1 MAGYSRRMGEVD
13 AFSAFDLGG
22 KYALITGGASG
33 LGAATADLMTNRGAR
48 VAIADINMDAATD
61 LARRL
66 DGVAV
71 QCDVTDSAQVRAAV
85 ETTVA
90 KLGALDV
97 MVNNAGIAPPPD
109 NDRFQKMV
117 NNQMSRLDP
126 SITAE
131 PLDILVN
138 LSDGVWDRMIRTHL
152 YGVFYGT
159 REALAHMTPRRTGSI
174 INISS
179 ILGMRPSASAPHYSV
194 AKAGIIALTKATS
207 AEVSQFGVRINAVCP
222 GYTDTPLLGHYSEM
236 MRSVIVSQIGM
247 GRMGVSDEIAQ
258 VIAFLA
264 SPAASYCTGEV
275 FSASG
280 GYLA

>member
-1 MAGYSRRMGEVD
+1 
-13 AFSAFDLGG
+13 
-22 KYALITGGASG
+22 
-33 LGAATADLMTNRGAR
+33 
-48 VAIADINMDAATD
+48 
-61 LARRL
+61 
-66 DGVAV
+66 
-71 QCDVTDSAQVRAAV
+71 
-85 ETTVA
+85 
-90 KLGALDV
+90 
-97 MVNNAGIAPPPD
+97 
-109 NDRFQKMV
+109 
-117 NNQMSRLDP
+117 
-126 SITAE
+126 
-131 PLDILVN
+131 
-138 LSDGVWDRMIRTHL
+138 
-152 YGVFYGT
+152 
-159 REALAHMTPRRTGSI
+159 I

-207 AEVSQFGVRINAVCP
+207 AEVSQFGVRLNAVCP

-264 SPAASYCTGEV
+264 SSAASYCTGEV

>member
-1 MAGYSRRMGEVD
+1 MGEVD

-66 DGVAV
+66 DGIAV

-90 KLGALDV
+90 KLGALNV

-117 NNQMSRLDP
+117 NNQKSRLDP

>member
-1 MAGYSRRMGEVD
+1 MGATD
-13 AFSAFDLGG
+13 AFSSFDLGG

-33 LGAATADLMTNRGAR
+33 LGAATAELMTNRGAR

-66 DGVAV
+66 DGIAV
-71 QCDVTDSAQVRAAV
+71 QCDVTDSTQVRASV
-85 ETTVA
+85 DTTVREF
-90 KLGALDV
+90 GALDV

-109 NDRFQKMV
+109 NERFQKMV

-138 LSDGVWDRMIRTHL
+138 LSDAVWDRMIRTHL

-264 SPAASYCTGEV
+264 SPGASYCTGEV

>member
-1 MAGYSRRMGEVD
+1 MGANDTADSLAG
-13 AFSAFDLGG
+13 FDMRG
-22 KYALITGGASG
+22 KSVLITGGASG
-33 LGAATADLMTNRGAR
+33 LGARTAELLTNRGAR
-48 VAIADINMDAATD
+48 VAISDVNLDAAND

-66 DGVAV
+66 GGIALM
-71 QCDVTDSAQVRAAV
+71 CDVTDSEQVRSAV
-85 ETTVA
+85 AETIQAHGT
-90 KLGALDV
+90 LDV
-97 MVNNAGIAPPPD
+97 MINNAGIAPPPD
-109 NDRFQKMV
+109 NDRFEKMV
-117 NNQMSRLDP
+117 NNQMARLDP
-126 SITAE
+126 SLEAT

-138 LSDGVWDRMIRTHL
+138 MSDGVWDRMIRTHL

-159 REALAHMTPRRTGSI
+159 REALAHMTPRRSGSI

-179 ILGMRPSASAPHYSV
+179 ILGLRPSASAPHYSV

-222 GYTDTPLLGHYSEM
+222 GYTDTPLLSHYSEM

-247 GRMGVSDEIAQ
+247 GRMGTPNEIAE

>member
-1 MAGYSRRMGEVD
+1 MGANNRPD
-13 AFSAFDLGG
+13 SLSGFDLQG
-22 KYALITGGASG
+22 KGVLITGGASG
-33 LGAATADLMTNRGAR
+33 LGARTAELLTDRGAR
-48 VAIADINMDAATD
+48 VAVADINMDAAD
-61 LARRL
+61 ELARQL
-66 DGVAV
+66 GGIALA
-71 QCDVTDSAQVRAAV
+71 CDVTDSTQVRSAV
-85 ETTVA
+85 GKTVEA
-90 KLGALDV
+90 FGTLDV
-97 MVNNAGIAPPPD
+97 MINNAGIAPPPD

-117 NNQMSRLDP
+117 NNQMARLDA
-126 SITAE
+126 SIEAS

-152 YGVFYGT
+152 YGAFYGI

-207 AEVSQFGVRINAVCP
+207 AEVSEFGVRINAVCP
-222 GYTDTPLLGHYSEM
+222 GYTDTPLLSHYSEM

-247 GRMGVSDEIAQ
+247 GRMGTPDEIAE

>member
-1 MAGYSRRMGEVD
+1 MGANNQAD
-13 AFSAFDLGG
+13 SLSGFDLQG
-22 KYALITGGASG
+22 KSVLITGGASG
-33 LGAATADLMTNRGAR
+33 LGAKTAELLTNRGAR
-48 VAIADINMDAATD
+48 VAVADVNIDAAND
-61 LARRL
+61 LGRRL
-66 DGVAV
+66 GGIALR
-71 QCDVTDSAQVRAAV
+71 CDVTDPQQVRAAV
-85 ETTVA
+85 GTTIDTF
-90 KLGALDV
+90 GALDV

-117 NNQMSRLDP
+117 NNQMARLDP
-126 SITAE
+126 SIEAS
-131 PLDILVN
+131 PLDIIVN
-138 LSDGVWDRMIRTHL
+138 MSDGAWDTMIRTHL

-222 GYTDTPLLGHYSEM
+222 GYTDTPLLSHYSEM

-247 GRMGVSDEIAQ
+247 GRMGTPDEIAE

>member
-1 MAGYSRRMGEVD
+1 MGANNQAD
-13 AFSAFDLGG
+13 SLSGFDLQG
-22 KYALITGGASG
+22 KSVLITGGASG
-33 LGAATADLMTNRGAR
+33 LGAKTAELLTNRGAR
-48 VAIADINMDAATD
+48 IAVADVNIDAAND

-66 DGVAV
+66 GGIALP
-71 QCDVTDSAQVRAAV
+71 CDVTNPQQVRAAV
-85 ETTVA
+85 GKTIDA
-90 KLGALDV
+90 FGALDV

-109 NDRFQKMV
+109 NDRFQQMV
-117 NNQMSRLDP
+117 NNQMARLDP
-126 SITAE
+126 SIEAS
-131 PLDILVN
+131 PLDIIVN
-138 LSDGVWDRMIRTHL
+138 MSDGAWDTMIRTHL

-194 AKAGIIALTKATS
+194 AKAGIIALTKATA

-222 GYTDTPLLGHYSEM
+222 GYTDTPLLSHYSEM
-236 MRSVIVSQIGM
+236 MRAVIVSQIGM
-247 GRMGVSDEIAQ
+247 GRMGTPDEIAE

>member
-1 MAGYSRRMGEVD
+1 MGGNDSGD
-13 AFSAFDLGG
+13 AFGAFDMRG
-22 KYALITGGASG
+22 ATVLITGGASG
-33 LGAATADLMTNRGAR
+33 LGARTAELLTNRGAR
-48 VAIADINMDAATD
+48 VAVADINIDSAHE
-61 LARRL
+61 LAERL
-66 DGVAV
+66 DGLALS
-71 QCDVTDSAQVRAAV
+71 CDVTDSDQVRNAV
-85 ETTVA
+85 GATVD
-90 KLGALDV
+90 KFGRLDV

-109 NDRFQKMV
+109 NERFQKMV

-126 SITAE
+126 SIEAN

-138 LSDGVWDRMIRTHL
+138 LSDAVWDRMIRTHL

-194 AKAGIIALTKATS
+194 AKAGIIALTKAAS

-236 MRSVIVSQIGM
+236 MRAVIVSQIGM
-247 GRMGVSDEIAQ
+247 GRMGTPDEIAE

>member
-1 MAGYSRRMGEVD
+1 MGATD
-13 AFSAFDLGG
+13 AFAAFDLGG

-33 LGAATADLMTNRGAR
+33 LGAATAELMTNRGAR
-48 VAIADINMDAATD
+48 VAIADINMDAASD
-61 LARRL
+61 IARRL

-71 QCDVTDSAQVRAAV
+71 PCDVTDSAQVRNAV
-85 ETTVA
+85 QTTIDTY
-90 KLGALDV
+90 GALDV

-109 NDRFQKMV
+109 NDRFQRMV

-131 PLDILVN
+131 PLDILVS

-159 REALAHMTPRRTGSI
+159 REALAHMTPRRAGSI

-280 GYLA
+280 GYLS

>member
-1 MAGYSRRMGEVD
+1 MGKVD

-66 DGVAV
+66 DGIAV
-71 QCDVTDSAQVRAAV
+71 QCDVTDSAQVCAAV

-159 REALAHMTPRRTGSI
+159 REALTHMTPRRTGSI

-194 AKAGIIALTKATS
+194 AKAGIIALTRATS

-236 MRSVIVSQIGM
+236 MRSFIVSQIGM

>member
-1 MAGYSRRMGEVD
+1 MGSTD
-13 AFSAFDLGG
+13 AFSSFDLGG

-33 LGAATADLMTNRGAR
+33 LGAATAELMTNRGAR

-66 DGVAV
+66 DGIAV
-71 QCDVTDSAQVRAAV
+71 QCDVTDSTQVRASV
-85 ETTVA
+85 DTTVREF
-90 KLGALDV
+90 GGLDV

-109 NDRFQKMV
+109 NERFQKMV

-131 PLDILVN
+131 PLDILVS
-138 LSDGVWDRMIRTHL
+138 LSDAVWDRMIRTHL
-152 YGVFYGT
+152 YGVFYGM

>member
-1 MAGYSRRMGEVD
+1 MGGTD

-22 KYALITGGASG
+22 KFALITGGASG
-33 LGAATADLMTNRGAR
+33 LGAATAELMTNRGAR
-48 VAIADINMDAATD
+48 VAIADINMDAASD

-66 DGVAV
+66 DGIAV
-71 QCDVTDSAQVRAAV
+71 QCDVTDSAQVRASV
-85 ETTVA
+85 ESTVSA
-90 KLGALDV
+90 FGALDV

-109 NDRFQKMV
+109 NERFQKMV

-152 YGVFYGT
+152 YGVFYGM

-222 GYTDTPLLGHYSEM
+222 GYTDTPLLSHYSEM

-280 GYLA
+280 GYLS

>member
-1 MAGYSRRMGEVD
+1 MGANTSGDALAG
-13 AFSAFDLGG
+13 FDLGG
-22 KYALITGGASG
+22 RVALITGGASG
-33 LGAATADLMTNRGAR
+33 LGATSAELMTNRGAR
-48 VAIADINMDAATD
+48 VAIADINMEAAAD

-66 DGVAV
+66 DGIAV
-71 QCDVTDSAQVRAAV
+71 QCDVTDSEQVRTAV
-85 ETTVA
+85 RSTVE
-90 KLGALDV
+90 KFGQLDV

-117 NNQMSRLDP
+117 HNQMARLDP
-126 SITAE
+126 SLDAS

-138 LSDGVWDRMIRTHL
+138 MSDGVWDRMIRTHL

-159 REALAHMTPRRTGSI
+159 REALAHMTRRRTGSI

-222 GYTDTPLLGHYSEM
+222 GYTDTPLLSQYSEM

-247 GRMGVSDEIAQ
+247 GRMGTPDEIAE

-264 SPAASYCTGEV
+264 SPAGSYCTGEV

>member
-1 MAGYSRRMGEVD
+1 MGEVD

-66 DGVAV
+66 DGIAV

-126 SITAE
+126 SITPE

>member
-1 MAGYSRRMGEVD
+1 MGATD
-13 AFSAFDLGG
+13 AFSSFDLGG

-33 LGAATADLMTNRGAR
+33 LGAATAELMTNRGAR
-48 VAIADINMDAATD
+48 VAIADINIDAATD

-66 DGVAV
+66 DGIAV
-71 QCDVTDSAQVRAAV
+71 QCDVTDSTQVRASV
-85 ETTVA
+85 DTTVREF
-90 KLGALDV
+90 GALDV

-109 NDRFQKMV
+109 NERFQKMV

-138 LSDGVWDRMIRTHL
+138 LSDAVWDRMIRTHL

-222 GYTDTPLLGHYSEM
+222 GYTDTPLLSHYSEM

>member
-1 MAGYSRRMGEVD
+1 MAGPHPIDPLAG
-13 AFSAFDLGG
+13 FDLNGAG
-22 KYALITGGASG
+22 VLITGGASG
-33 LGAATADLMTNRGAR
+33 LGARTAEVLTERGAR
-48 VAIADINMDAATD
+48 VAVADINRDAAED
-61 LARRL
+61 LARRI
-66 DGVAV
+66 DGLALA
-71 QCDVTDSAQVRAAV
+71 CDVTDSDQVRTAVQSTIAAF
-85 ETTVA
+85 
-90 KLGALDV
+90 GALDV

-109 NDRFQKMV
+109 NERFQKMV
-117 NNQMSRLDP
+117 NNQMARLDP
-126 SITAE
+126 SIEAS

-138 LSDGVWDRMIRTHL
+138 MSDGVWDRMIRTHL
-152 YGVFYGT
+152 YGVFFGT
-159 REALAHMTPRRTGSI
+159 REALAHMTPRRSGSI

-179 ILGMRPSASAPHYSV
+179 ILGLRPSASAPHYSV

-222 GYTDTPLLGHYSEM
+222 GYTDTPLLSHYSEM

-247 GRMGVSDEIAQ
+247 GRMGTPDEIAQ

>member
-1 MAGYSRRMGEVD
+1 MGETD

-33 LGAATADLMTNRGAR
+33 LGAATAELMTNRGAR
-48 VAIADINMDAATD
+48 VAIADINMDAAND

-66 DGVAV
+66 DGIAL
-71 QCDVTDSAQVRAAV
+71 QCDVTDSAQVRSAV
-85 ETTVA
+85 QTTVE
-90 KLGALDV
+90 KFGALDV

-109 NDRFQKMV
+109 NERFQKMV

-131 PLDILVN
+131 PLDILIN

-247 GRMGVSDEIAQ
+247 GRMGVSEEVAQ

>member
-1 MAGYSRRMGEVD
+1 MGANNQAD
-13 AFSAFDLGG
+13 SLSGFDLQG
-22 KYALITGGASG
+22 KSVLITGGASG
-33 LGAATADLMTNRGAR
+33 LGAKTAELLTNRGAR
-48 VAIADINMDAATD
+48 VAVADINMDAAND

-66 DGVAV
+66 DGIALL
-71 QCDVTDSAQVRAAV
+71 CDVTDSDQVRSAV
-85 ETTVA
+85 ETTVGTF
-90 KLGALDV
+90 GALDV

-117 NNQMSRLDP
+117 NNQMARLDP
-126 SITAE
+126 SIETS

-138 LSDGVWDRMIRTHL
+138 MTDGAWDTMIRTHL

-159 REALAHMTPRRTGSI
+159 REALAHMTPRRAGSI

-194 AKAGIIALTKATS
+194 AKAGIIALTKASS

-222 GYTDTPLLGHYSEM
+222 GYTDTPLLSHYSEM

-247 GRMGVSDEIAQ
+247 GRMGMSDEIAE

-280 GYLA
+280 GYLS

>member
-1 MAGYSRRMGEVD
+1 MGAND
-13 AFSAFDLGG
+13 AFSSFDLGG

-33 LGAATADLMTNRGAR
+33 LGAATAELMTNRGAR
-48 VAIADINMDAATD
+48 VAIADINMDAASD

-66 DGVAV
+66 DGIAV
-71 QCDVTDSAQVRAAV
+71 HCDVTDSAQVRASVTATV
-85 ETTVA
+85 E
-90 KLGALDV
+90 KFGALDV

-117 NNQMSRLDP
+117 NNQMARLDP
-126 SITAE
+126 SLTAE

>member
-1 MAGYSRRMGEVD
+1 MGEVD

-66 DGVAV
+66 DGIAV

-138 LSDGVWDRMIRTHL
+138 LSDAVWDRMIRTHL

>member
-1 MAGYSRRMGEVD
+1 MGANMTPDSLAG
-13 AFSAFDLGG
+13 FDLRG
-22 KYALITGGASG
+22 KSALITGGASG
-33 LGAATADLMTNRGAR
+33 LGAQTAQVLTDRGAR

-61 LARRL
+61 LARRI
-66 DGVAV
+66 GGIAAP
-71 QCDVTDSAQVRAAV
+71 CDVTDSGQVRNAV
-85 ETTVA
+85 STTVEA
-90 KLGALDV
+90 FGSLDI

-109 NDRFQKMV
+109 NDRFQTMV
-117 NNQMSRLDP
+117 SNQMARLDP
-126 SITAE
+126 SIEAK
-131 PLDILVN
+131 PLDVLVN
-138 LSDGVWDRMIRTHL
+138 MPDETWDTMIRTHL

-222 GYTDTPLLGHYSEM
+222 GYTDTPLLSHYSEM

-247 GRMGVSDEIAQ
+247 GRMGSSDEIAE

>member
-1 MAGYSRRMGEVD
+1 MGETD

-22 KYALITGGASG
+22 KFALITGGASG
-33 LGAATADLMTNRGAR
+33 LGAATAELMTNRGAR
-48 VAIADINMDAATD
+48 VAIADINMDAAND

-66 DGVAV
+66 DGIAL
-71 QCDVTDSAQVRAAV
+71 QCDVTDSAQVRSAV
-85 ETTVA
+85 QTTVE

-109 NDRFQKMV
+109 NERFQKMV

>member
-1 MAGYSRRMGEVD
+1 MGANNQAD
-13 AFSAFDLGG
+13 SLSGFDLRGTSV
-22 KYALITGGASG
+22 LITGGASG
-33 LGAATADLMTNRGAR
+33 LGARTAELLTDRGAR
-48 VAIADINMDAATD
+48 VAVADINMDAAND
-61 LARRL
+61 VARRL
-66 DGVAV
+66 GGLALV
-71 QCDVTDSAQVRAAV
+71 CDVTDSDQVRSAV
-85 ETTVA
+85 GKTIEA
-90 KLGALDV
+90 FGALDV

-117 NNQMSRLDP
+117 NNQMARLDP
-126 SITAE
+126 SIEAN

-138 LSDGVWDRMIRTHL
+138 MTDGAWDKMIRTHL

-159 REALAHMTPRRTGSI
+159 REALTHMTPRRTGSI

-222 GYTDTPLLGHYSEM
+222 GYTDTPLLSHYSEM

-247 GRMGVSDEIAQ
+247 GRMGTSDEIAE

>member
-1 MAGYSRRMGEVD
+1 MGATD
-13 AFSAFDLGG
+13 AFSSFDLGG

-33 LGAATADLMTNRGAR
+33 LGAATAELMTNRGAR

-66 DGVAV
+66 DGIAV
-71 QCDVTDSAQVRAAV
+71 QCDVTDSTQVRASV
-85 ETTVA
+85 YMTVREF
-90 KLGALDV
+90 GALDV

-109 NDRFQKMV
+109 NERFQKMV

-138 LSDGVWDRMIRTHL
+138 LSDTVWDRMIRTHL

>member
-1 MAGYSRRMGEVD
+1 MGAMKASDSFAG
-13 AFSAFDLGG
+13 FDLGG
-22 KYALITGGASG
+22 STALITGGASG
-33 LGAATADLMTNRGAR
+33 LGAQTAELLTNRGAR
-48 VAIADINMDAATD
+48 VAIADINIDAATD

-71 QCDVTDSAQVRAAV
+71 SCDVTDSTQVRDAV
-85 ETTVA
+85 NETVRA
-90 KLGALDV
+90 FGKLDV

-109 NDRFQKMV
+109 NDRFQRMV
-117 NNQMSRLDP
+117 NNQMARLDP
-126 SITAE
+126 SIEAA

-138 LSDGVWDRMIRTHL
+138 LSDPVWDRMIKTHL

-179 ILGMRPSASAPHYSV
+179 ILGLRPSASAPHYSV
-194 AKAGIIALTKATS
+194 AKAGIIALTKASS

-222 GYTDTPLLGHYSEM
+222 GYTDTPLLGQYSEM
-236 MRSVIVSQIGM
+236 MRSVIISQIGM
-247 GRMGVSDEIAQ
+247 GRMGTADEIAE

-264 SPAASYCTGEV
+264 SPAGSYCTGEI

>member
-1 MAGYSRRMGEVD
+1 MGGSAVSD
-13 AFSAFDLGG
+13 AFSGFDLGG
-22 KYALITGGASG
+22 MTALITGGASG
-33 LGAATADLMTNRGAR
+33 LGAMAAELLTNRGAR
-48 VAIADINMDAATD
+48 VAIADINMDAASE

-66 DGVAV
+66 DGIAVA
-71 QCDVTDSAQVRAAV
+71 CDVTDSTQVRDAV
-85 ETTVA
+85 NMAVTSF
-90 KLGALDV
+90 GRLDV

-109 NDRFQKMV
+109 NDRFQRMV
-117 NNQMSRLDP
+117 NNQMARLDP
-126 SITAE
+126 SIEAT

-138 LSDGVWDRMIRTHL
+138 LSDPVWDRMIKTHL

-159 REALAHMTPRRTGSI
+159 REALAHMTPRRSGSI

-179 ILGMRPSASAPHYSV
+179 ILGLRPSASAPHYSV
-194 AKAGIIALTKATS
+194 AKAGIIALTKASS

-222 GYTDTPLLGHYSEM
+222 GYTDTPLLSQYSEM

-247 GRMGVSDEIAQ
+247 GRMGTADEIAE

-264 SPAASYCTGEV
+264 SPAGSYCTGEV

-280 GYLA
+280 GYLS

>member
-1 MAGYSRRMGEVD
+1 MGANDTADSLAG
-13 AFSAFDLGG
+13 FDMRG
-22 KYALITGGASG
+22 KSVLITGGASG
-33 LGAATADLMTNRGAR
+33 LGARTAELLTNRGAR
-48 VAIADINMDAATD
+48 VAISDVNLDAAND

-66 DGVAV
+66 GGIALM
-71 QCDVTDSAQVRAAV
+71 CDVTDSEQVRSA
-85 ETTVA
+85 VA
-90 KLGALDV
+90 KTIQAHGTLDV
-97 MVNNAGIAPPPD
+97 MINNAGIAPPPD
-109 NDRFQKMV
+109 NDRFEKMV
-117 NNQMSRLDP
+117 NNQMARLDP
-126 SITAE
+126 SLEAT

-138 LSDGVWDRMIRTHL
+138 MSDGVWDRMIRTHL

-159 REALAHMTPRRTGSI
+159 REALAHMTPRRSGSI

-222 GYTDTPLLGHYSEM
+222 GYTDTPLLSHYSEM

-247 GRMGVSDEIAQ
+247 GRMGTPDEIAE

>member
-1 MAGYSRRMGEVD
+1 MGEVD

-66 DGVAV
+66 DGIAV

>member
-1 MAGYSRRMGEVD
+1 MGATD
-13 AFSAFDLGG
+13 AFSSFDLGG

-33 LGAATADLMTNRGAR
+33 LGAATAELMTNRGAR
-48 VAIADINMDAATD
+48 VAIADINMDTATD

-66 DGVAV
+66 DGIAV
-71 QCDVTDSAQVRAAV
+71 QCDVTDSTQVRASV
-85 ETTVA
+85 DTTVREF
-90 KLGALDV
+90 GALDV

-109 NDRFQKMV
+109 NERFQKMV

-138 LSDGVWDRMIRTHL
+138 LSDAVWDRMIRTHL
-152 YGVFYGT
+152 YGVFYGM

-222 GYTDTPLLGHYSEM
+222 GYTDTPLLSHYSEM

-264 SPAASYCTGEV
+264 SPAASYCTGEA

>member
-1 MAGYSRRMGEVD
+1 MGGSAVSD
-13 AFSAFDLGG
+13 AFSGFDLGG
-22 KYALITGGASG
+22 MTALITGGASG
-33 LGAATADLMTNRGAR
+33 LGAMTAELLTNRGAR
-48 VAIADINMDAATD
+48 VAIADINMDAASE

-66 DGVAV
+66 DGIAVA
-71 QCDVTDSAQVRAAV
+71 CDVTDSTQVRDAV
-85 ETTVA
+85 KMAVTSF
-90 KLGALDV
+90 GGLDV

-109 NDRFQKMV
+109 NDRFQRMV
-117 NNQMSRLDP
+117 NNQMARLDP
-126 SITAE
+126 SIEAT

-138 LSDGVWDRMIRTHL
+138 LSDPVWDRMIKTHL

-159 REALAHMTPRRTGSI
+159 REALAHMTPRRSGSI

-179 ILGMRPSASAPHYSV
+179 VLGLRPSASAPHYSV
-194 AKAGIIALTKATS
+194 AKAGIIALTKASS

-222 GYTDTPLLGHYSEM
+222 GYTDTPLLSQYSEM

-247 GRMGVSDEIAQ
+247 GRMGTADEIAE

-264 SPAASYCTGEV
+264 SPAGSYCTGEV

-280 GYLA
+280 GYLS

>member
-1 MAGYSRRMGEVD
+1 MGAHD
-13 AFSAFDLGG
+13 AFSSFDLGG
-22 KYALITGGASG
+22 QYALITGGASG
-33 LGAATADLMTNRGAR
+33 LGAATAELMTNRGAR

-66 DGVAV
+66 DGIAV
-71 QCDVTDSAQVRAAV
+71 QCDVTDSAQVRESVA
-85 ETTVA
+85 TTVREF
-90 KLGALDV
+90 GALDV

-109 NDRFQKMV
+109 NERFEKMV

-138 LSDGVWDRMIRTHL
+138 LSDAVWDRMIRTHL

>member
-1 MAGYSRRMGEVD
+1 MGATD
-13 AFSAFDLGG
+13 AFSSFDLGG
-22 KYALITGGASG
+22 KFALITGGASG
-33 LGAATADLMTNRGAR
+33 LGAATAELMTNRGAR

-66 DGVAV
+66 DGIAV
-71 QCDVTDSAQVRAAV
+71 QCDVTDSTQVRASV
-85 ETTVA
+85 DTTVREF
-90 KLGALDV
+90 GALDV

-109 NDRFQKMV
+109 NERFQKMV

-138 LSDGVWDRMIRTHL
+138 LSDAVWDRMIRTHL

>member
-1 MAGYSRRMGEVD
+1 MGANNRPD
-13 AFSAFDLGG
+13 SLSGFDLQG
-22 KYALITGGASG
+22 KGVLITGGASG
-33 LGAATADLMTNRGAR
+33 LGARTAELLTDRGAR
-48 VAIADINMDAATD
+48 VAVADINMDAANE
-61 LARRL
+61 LARQL
-66 DGVAV
+66 GGIALA
-71 QCDVTDSAQVRAAV
+71 CDVTDSTQVRSAV
-85 ETTVA
+85 GKTVEA
-90 KLGALDV
+90 FGTLDV

-117 NNQMSRLDP
+117 NNQMARLDP
-126 SITAE
+126 SIEAS

-152 YGVFYGT
+152 YGVFYGI

-222 GYTDTPLLGHYSEM
+222 GYTDTPLLSHYSEM

-247 GRMGVSDEIAQ
+247 GRMGTPDEIAE

>member
-1 MAGYSRRMGEVD
+1 MGANNQAD
-13 AFSAFDLGG
+13 SLSGFDLQG
-22 KYALITGGASG
+22 KSVLITGGASG
-33 LGAATADLMTNRGAR
+33 LGAKAAELLTDRGAR
-48 VAIADINMDAATD
+48 VAVADINMDAAND
-61 LARRL
+61 LARHL
-66 DGVAV
+66 GGVALS
-71 QCDVTDSAQVRAAV
+71 CDVTDPYQVRAAV
-85 ETTVA
+85 GTTIEA
-90 KLGALDV
+90 FGSLDV

-117 NNQMSRLDP
+117 TNQMARLDQ
-126 SITAE
+126 SIEAS

-138 LSDGVWDRMIRTHL
+138 MSDAAWDKMIRTHL

-222 GYTDTPLLGHYSEM
+222 GYTDTPLLSHYSEM

-247 GRMGVSDEIAQ
+247 GRMGTPDEIAE

>member
-1 MAGYSRRMGEVD
+1 MGANNQAD
-13 AFSAFDLGG
+13 SLSGFDLQGISV
-22 KYALITGGASG
+22 LITGGASG
-33 LGAATADLMTNRGAR
+33 LGAKTAELLTNRGAR
-48 VAIADINMDAATD
+48 VAVADINIDAAND

-66 DGVAV
+66 GGIALP
-71 QCDVTDSAQVRAAV
+71 CDVTDPQQVRAAV
-85 ETTVA
+85 GKTIDTF
-90 KLGALDV
+90 GALDV

-109 NDRFQKMV
+109 NDRFQQMV
-117 NNQMSRLDP
+117 NNQMARLDP
-126 SITAE
+126 TIDAS
-131 PLDILVN
+131 PLDIIVN
-138 LSDGVWDRMIRTHL
+138 MSDGAWDTMIRTHL

-194 AKAGIIALTKATS
+194 AKAGIIALTQATS

-222 GYTDTPLLGHYSEM
+222 GYTDTPLLSHYSEM
-236 MRSVIVSQIGM
+236 MRAVIVSQIGM
-247 GRMGVSDEIAQ
+247 GRMGTPDEIAE

>member
-1 MAGYSRRMGEVD
+1 MGEVD

-85 ETTVA
+85 EATVA

-138 LSDGVWDRMIRTHL
+138 LSDAVWDRMIRTHL